1 MTCRSVVFLA
11 LGIVA
16 LSDSPL
22 RAQPGRG
29 RGEMQAVENGWIF
42 GLSQGQA
49 QARKTGK
56 PLMVVV
62 RCVP

>member
-1 MTCRSVVFLA
+1 MKSGIAAFLA

-16 LSDSPL
+16 LADAPSL
-22 RAQPGRG
+22 AQPRG
-29 RGEMQAVENGWIF
+29 RRMDEPASKFGWLF
-42 GLSQGQA
+42 SLEAGKA
-49 QARKTGK
+49 EARKTGK